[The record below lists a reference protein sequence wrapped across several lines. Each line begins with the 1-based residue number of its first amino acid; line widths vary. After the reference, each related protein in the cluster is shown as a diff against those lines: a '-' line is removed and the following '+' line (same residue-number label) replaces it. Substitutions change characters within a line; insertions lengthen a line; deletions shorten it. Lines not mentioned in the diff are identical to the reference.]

1 MSSASRS
8 DNGDAGSADADTGSD
23 APIIS
28 TIISTATPSQ
38 IAHSFVTP
46 TPVDPALLKETG
58 QRIDHFASVPIAK
71 EDGSNFREFS
81 FRWAIGAKSAGIAH
95 LFDEDYVPPEKPTD
109 PSSSSYEDD
118 LKAYNAYTRLENT
131 ALLLLSTKLTTDV
144 AKAVVEETGHVYDVW
159 VKIIKKLAEKSEI
172 YITLLKQ
179 LCK

>member
-28 TIISTATPSQ
+28 TIVSTATPSR

-71 EDGSNFREFS
+71 EDGSSTRTTS
-81 FRWAIGAKSAGIAH
+81 LPRS
-95 LFDEDYVPPEKPTD
+95 PPIHPARRTKTISRRTTRTHASRTP
-109 PSSSSYEDD
+109 PSSSSAPSSPPMS
-118 LKAYNAYTRLENT
+118 LRPWWRKPVAC
-131 ALLLLSTKLTTDV
+131 TTS
-144 AKAVVEETGHVYDVW
+144 G
-159 VKIIKKLAEKSEI
+159 
-172 YITLLKQ
+172 
-179 LCK
+179 